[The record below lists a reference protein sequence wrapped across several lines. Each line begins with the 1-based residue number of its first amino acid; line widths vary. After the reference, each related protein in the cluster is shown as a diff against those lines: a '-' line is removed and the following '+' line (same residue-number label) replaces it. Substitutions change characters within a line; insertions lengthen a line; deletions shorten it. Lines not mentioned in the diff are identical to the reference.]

1 MYKKHSFEEKLG
13 CMKLLDEGYPLRRL
27 SRESGIRRNQ
37 LHDLRKRYLAFGEEG
52 LKRKKRHYATEA
64 EKASVRIEMLE
75 KTLPLNEICIK
86 HNISESAVYSWRKTE
101 GKEQQPMAKKKKES
115 LTELEELR
123 ARNEYLEAENALL
136 KKVKALVEA
145 RDARLKGTG
154 QKPSAN

>member
-1 MYKKHSFEEKLG
+1 
-13 CMKLLDEGYPLRRL
+13 MKLLDEGYPLRRL

-101 GKEQQPMAKKKKES
+101 GKEQQPMARKRKSHLQS
-115 LTELEELR
+115 LRSSGPGMSIWKLR
-123 ARNEYLEAENALL
+123 TRC
-136 KKVKALVEA
+136 
-145 RDARLKGTG
+145 
-154 QKPSAN
+154 